1 MIVAGMKNGE
11 MREGP
16 FSSRI
21 LCSRSITSNPP
32 MPLPIYTPVR
42 SASSSLV
49 DLEARS
55 LEREFARR
63 DGELN
68 EAPHLLDFFFLDVE
82 RRVEVLHLA
91 RDAAIE
97 AGGVE
102 GGDGRDPV
110 LALLDGFPD
119 RFRADANRSQHADSS
134 DYNSA

>member
-1 MIVAGMKNGE
+1 MLPLDHFESADAAADIHAGALGLVAVG
-11 MREGP
+11 
-16 FSSRI
+16 
-21 LCSRSITSNPP
+21 
-32 MPLPIYTPVR
+32 
-42 SASSSLV
+42 
-49 DLEARS
+49 DLEARG

-82 RRVEVLHLA
+82 RRIEVLHLA

-102 GGDGRDPV
+102 GGNRRDPV

-119 RFRADANRSQHADSS
+119 RFRADSNRSQHSDSS
-134 DYNSA
+134 NYNSA